1 MPDRGVGPPK
11 AEVPESKYANYF
23 NVGHNAFEFVMEFA
37 QLYSEQAGE
46 RVHTR
51 IVTSPVYAKE
61 FFGVLGEAVQAYE
74 RSFGPI
80 PKKE

>member
-1 MPDRGVGPPK
+1 MPDRGVAPP
-11 AEVPESKYANYF
+11 ETEILESKYANYF
-23 NVGHNAFEFVMEFA
+23 NVGHNAFEFLMEFA
-37 QLYSEQAGE
+37 QLYSGQGRE

-51 IVTSPVYAKE
+51 IVTSPAYAKE
-61 FFGVLGEAVQAYE
+61 FFEVLGEAVHAYE

>member
-1 MPDRGVGPPK
+1 MPPK
-11 AEVPESKYANYF
+11 GVAPKEAEVLESKYANYF

-51 IVTSPVYAKE
+51 IVTSPAYARE
-61 FFGVLGEAVQAYE
+61 FFGVLGEALDAYE